1 MSTDLPEGDDVAR
14 IRVDKTRVLAF
25 VAKLAAERGIR
36 VLAVGGPVFAAQ
48 GLISPRLSRSASVIV
63 DIAAF
68 DDFMAALLE
77 SGWRLSPLIKRL
89 GVLPSV
95 VLVLEHPDRIVRLD
109 VYTAFPGFYID
120 PKRAFAILWARRQV
134 LALHGTNV
142 QILDRL
148 SMVIMAVHDRLG
160 PQSWSPKE
168 HDYDRYLI
176 EQFRMALKPQER
188 KELLALVQAL
198 AAIEP
203 MRPLLAALDIDA
215 GEITLPNE
223 VYARWRLAVPVAG
236 PAVRTLLALAECPPQ
251 RRFRQSLRVLRQSPG
266 TVAQVIL
273 ASPKALWL
281 MATSRKRMRA
291 HYRAIKS
298 DERQN

>member
-1 MSTDLPEGDDVAR
+1 MSADLPEGDDVAR
-14 IRVDKTRVLAF
+14 VRTDKTRVLAF

-36 VLAVGGPVFAAQ
+36 LLAVGGPVFAAQ

-63 DIAAF
+63 DIPAF
-68 DDFMAALLE
+68 DDFLGALLQA
-77 SGWRLSPLIKRL
+77 GWRLSPLIKRL
-89 GVLPSV
+89 GILPSV

-109 VYTAFPGFYID
+109 IYTAFPGFYIE

-134 LALHGTNV
+134 LVLHGTPV

-148 SMVIMAVHDRLG
+148 AMVIMAVHDRLG

-176 EQFRMALKPQER
+176 EQFRLALKPQER

-203 MRPLLAALDIDA
+203 MRPLLGALELDA
-215 GEITLPNE
+215 GDITLPNE
-223 VYARWRLAVPVAG
+223 VYARWRLGVPEAG
-236 PAVRTLLALAECPPQ
+236 PAVRTMLALAECPPQ
-251 RRFRQSLRVLRQSPG
+251 RRFVQSMRVLRQSPG
-266 TVAQVIL
+266 TVARAL
-273 ASPKALWL
+273 AGSPRALWL
-281 MATSRKRMRA
+281 IVTSRHRMRLQ
-291 HYRAIKS
+291 YRRIKS
-298 DERQN
+298 HELPG